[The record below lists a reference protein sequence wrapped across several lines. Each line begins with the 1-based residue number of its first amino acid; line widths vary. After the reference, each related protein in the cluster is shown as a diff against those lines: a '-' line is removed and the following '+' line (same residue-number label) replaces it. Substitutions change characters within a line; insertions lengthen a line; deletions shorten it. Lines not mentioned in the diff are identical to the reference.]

1 MALFL
6 GARPEQILSYSG
18 TVELEQNIRQ
28 LLVDRCRTLGL
39 HEDSQLLT
47 TLLEQLSLEK
57 EREQQL
63 LKQFPQLLARIDNIN
78 DPLLLAPLLEEG
90 NRLIAEHFANRR
102 SVLTVHRFATLL
114 RQQIMQ
120 RAFELQRLDSDPA
133 IALLAVGSAGRGE
146 ETLVPRL
153 QLLLVHG
160 GDDGEDRRAEE
171 VGKRVAELFQRI
183 GFILHEG
190 GASTDSPSYRGGL
203 IQWRQRLSIS
213 HHQEG
218 AIDYLTL
225 LGDAAPVAG
234 DRALAEAMLLEVAQ
248 GTERL
253 RSSVMAL
260 ARHASLLPVALGF
273 WGHLKTER
281 SGEHRGEYNVAAH
294 ALGPLIASLRAYA
307 MLRGISDRSSI
318 A

>member
-1 MALFL
+1 
-6 GARPEQILSYSG
+6 
-18 TVELEQNIRQ
+18 
-28 LLVDRCRTLGL
+28 
-39 HEDSQLLT
+39 
-47 TLLEQLSLEK
+47 
-57 EREQQL
+57 
-63 LKQFPQLLARIDNIN
+63 
-78 DPLLLAPLLEEG
+78 
-90 NRLIAEHFANRR
+90 
-102 SVLTVHRFATLL
+102 
-114 RQQIMQ
+114 
-120 RAFELQRLDSDPA
+120 
-133 IALLAVGSAGRGE
+133 
-146 ETLVPRL
+146 
-153 QLLLVHG
+153 
-160 GDDGEDRRAEE
+160 
-171 VGKRVAELFQRI
+171 
-183 GFILHEG
+183 
-190 GASTDSPSYRGGL
+190 L

-225 LGDAAPVAG
+225 LGDAALVAG
-234 DRALAEAMLLEVAQ
+234 DRALAEAMLQEVAQ

-318 A
+318 ARIRRLQEQGAFTVDLANRLLDAFHKLYQLKIGLQLSHASSDERYVTHHELGEEGERLLKGSLEQVVTLQKMLYAAVEV